1 MVFIEIPAKNDE
13 FLFKIKN
20 KIVLGFLDGF

>member
-1 MVFIEIPAKNDE
+1 MQHNFKPTFNDE

-20 KIVLGFLDGF
+20 CDFNFKTETR